1 MSGPLTRPGDAAG
14 DSPVRIGAGTPASGS
29 GDVVGPASSTDNF
42 FALADGTTGKLIKF
56 SEHPLDANDNELFK
70 VASVAS
76 AVNEITISNAATLGP
91 PIIAATGSDANIGL
105 WLKPKGAGVLYLGDG
120 TAGIDYELRFIGE
133 TTEGVLRW
141 MEDEDYFKF
150 MDSVLLNTTRRLY
163 IYDATSYLYGTSAGN
178 IVLSGATTTNVGTD
192 GGTTTV
198 GVAGDVILGSNGN
211 DVYPPV
217 DNVTDLGIAANRYR
231 SLPLAGKITYY
242 NSIVTVAN
250 GVPSELWQ
258 VNSTGLA
265 APQVAKAMY
274 TPTAAGMFR
283 VSVVMTLTTPATT
296 SSVLAGTT
304 AGQQGVSVT
313 FATGDGST
321 AVTQTIPLTTQAGTA
336 IVNTSAANVVGT
348 TLIGHAVIYA
358 AASAM
363 TYDAGYTSVGATGM
377 QYSLRIRLEA
387 LG

>member
-1 MSGPLTRPGDAAG
+1 
-14 DSPVRIGAGTPASGS
+14 
-29 GDVVGPASSTDNF
+29 
-42 FALADGTTGKLIKF
+42 
-56 SEHPLDANDNELFK
+56 
-70 VASVAS
+70 
-76 AVNEITISNAATLGP
+76 
-91 PIIAATGSDANIGL
+91 
-105 WLKPKGAGVLYLGDG
+105 
-120 TAGIDYELRFIGE
+120 
-133 TTEGVLRW
+133 
-141 MEDEDYFKF
+141 
-150 MDSVLLNTTRRLY
+150 MDSVLLNTTRRPY
-163 IYDATSYLYGTSAGN
+163 IYDATFYLYGTSAGN